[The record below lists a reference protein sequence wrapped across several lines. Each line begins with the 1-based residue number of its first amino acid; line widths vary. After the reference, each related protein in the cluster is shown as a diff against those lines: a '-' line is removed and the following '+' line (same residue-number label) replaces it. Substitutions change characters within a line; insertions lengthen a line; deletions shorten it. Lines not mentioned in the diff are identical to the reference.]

1 MNQITNLPKNLP
13 RLLSQICLASF
24 MLLASCQKETV
35 CNNDCLWA
43 QDGQCDDGEEGSVSS
58 LCGAGTDCDDCGPR
72 LVPK

>member
-1 MNQITNLPKNLP
+1 MKQITNLLKEIHWLF
-13 RLLSQICLASF
+13 LICLASL

-58 LCGAGTDCDDCGPR
+58 LCGAGTDCDDSGPR